1 MGDSGNTD
9 EKKNIVIVGG
19 GIIGSSAAYFLTR
32 HSLYNPAQHKITLLE
47 ATSIASAASGKAGG
61 LLALWAYPKSLVPL
75 SFRLHKEL
83 ADEHGG
89 KDRWGYRPVGV
100 GAIELEG
107 RKVDKNSIRASAKEG
122 DKKPI
127 STTHKGDEA
136 LPIGEADSTAGT
148 NNVSLE
154 KELGFDKKQLQQRG
168 LPDDLDWVAN
178 ECVQGYQ
185 SMGSHKDT
193 AQVHPYQFTTSMA
206 ELAAEKGVNIVLGK
220 CEQVVVEGG
229 VAKAVK
235 YSTKATGE
243 TETIE
248 DVTDVIVTAGPWSK
262 KVDLPKNFKEGSKS
276 KAMSVTPEIY
286 ARPNNELY
294 ACGEGDHQVP
304 LPETSAEVEVDDKR
318 CQDIVDYCASF
329 SDEMRDGEVLVKQA
343 CYLPQVEYG
352 NGPLIGRTRTKGVW
366 LAAGHTCWGI
376 QNGPATGKLMNNP
389 HPSVT
394 AEATFPVSNSPRV
407 WVISSADTPVGISL
421 LRRIL
426 THGDFLVAGID
437 QAAFESN
444 APKSKGFKEVLTEI
458 AHYPSRKDWQT
469 RLKVVSL
476 DLASTAQC
484 QAAIATGIS
493 AWGKVDILF
502 CCTSTT
508 VLGAVEELAAPE
520 HAGLVRNQFET
531 NFYGPVNLIRAT
543 ISDMRRQT
551 HGHIIVLTGISGHL
565 GTPGLGVYCSS
576 QWALEGFCDSI
587 AYEVAPFGIK
597 VTVVQSSVE
606 IGILTNVVTAAP
618 AMPEYMSGDREDGT
632 HGAPLFRGILEGILN
647 RLPGT
652 KVHHSEPEAE
662 TDNAMSQ
669 RGENADTSPSKT
681 SESGRTS
688 GSINF
693 TTSTTTVSLFPPLSC
708 AHTERLVAET
718 VHAITAI
725 GGHENPPAR
734 HIVGIEG
741 VASVKEKLKTVS
753 EELEEFV
760 DTSTSADCDRVG
772 DKRRRGDDA
781 EVGGGARTNGAGHD
795 QSWDE
800 HVQSM
805 HAAARVLQSI

>member
-1 MGDSGNTD
+1 MGDSSNMN
-9 EKKNIVIVGG
+9 EKNIVIIGG
-19 GIIGSSAAYFLTR
+19 GIIGSSTAYFLTR
-32 HSLYNPAQHKITLLE
+32 HPLYNPARHKITLLE

-136 LPIGEADSTAGT
+136 LPIGEADSTAGA

-154 KELGFDKKQLQQRG
+154 KELDFDKKQLQQRG

-229 VAKAVK
+229 VAKAVS
-235 YSTKATGE
+235 YSRKATGE

-262 KVDLPKNFKEGSKS
+262 KVDLPKNFKEGTKS

-329 SDEMRDGEVLVKQA
+329 SDEMRDGEVLVRQA

-376 QNGPATGKLMNNP
+376 QNGPATGKLM
-389 HPSVT
+389 SEFILDG
-394 AEATFPVSNSPRV
+394 EAKSANINALDPR
-407 WVISSADTPVGISL
+407 
-421 LRRIL
+421 
-426 THGDFLVAGID
+426 
-437 QAAFESN
+437 
-444 APKSKGFKEVLTEI
+444 
-458 AHYPSRKDWQT
+458 
-469 RLKVVSL
+469 
-476 DLASTAQC
+476 
-484 QAAIATGIS
+484 
-493 AWGKVDILF
+493 
-502 CCTSTT
+502 
-508 VLGAVEELAAPE
+508 
-520 HAGLVRNQFET
+520 
-531 NFYGPVNLIRAT
+531 RAT
-543 ISDMRRQT
+543 
-551 HGHIIVLTGISGHL
+551 
-565 GTPGLGVYCSS
+565 
-576 QWALEGFCDSI
+576 
-587 AYEVAPFGIK
+587 
-597 VTVVQSSVE
+597 
-606 IGILTNVVTAAP
+606 
-618 AMPEYMSGDREDGT
+618 
-632 HGAPLFRGILEGILN
+632 N
-647 RLPGT
+647 R
-652 KVHHSEPEAE
+652 
-662 TDNAMSQ
+662 
-669 RGENADTSPSKT
+669 
-681 SESGRTS
+681 
-688 GSINF
+688 
-693 TTSTTTVSLFPPLSC
+693 
-708 AHTERLVAET
+708 
-718 VHAITAI
+718 
-725 GGHENPPAR
+725 
-734 HIVGIEG
+734 
-741 VASVKEKLKTVS
+741 
-753 EELEEFV
+753 
-760 DTSTSADCDRVG
+760 
-772 DKRRRGDDA
+772 
-781 EVGGGARTNGAGHD
+781 
-795 QSWDE
+795 
-800 HVQSM
+800 
-805 HAAARVLQSI
+805 